1 MENDT
6 AVINGST
13 NELRLNV
20 YMFFMARTAELK
32 APESVWLEWLDR
44 RKN

>member
-20 YMFFMARTAELK
+20 YMFFMARTVELRK
-32 APESVWLEWLDR
+32 SESVWLELLDR
-44 RKN
+44 SKN